1 MLKDDLWSNPLQ
13 YYEAV
18 PDDEDDEQ
26 DTDDQ
31 NTSHDLD
38 D

>member
-18 PDDEDDEQ
+18 PDEDEE